1 MTQQPY
7 RQQPMN
13 PSRKTVTPAIPQQL
27 TVTDGDIIRC
37 ECGCEYFTSAFCCVK
52 AKSPL
57 LGQPQ
62 MIGTIQAS
70 QRLICVACH
79 SPVDPNQV
87 ETRAEHAARLVETPE
102 PAEEPLIVQP

>member
-1 MTQQPY
+1 
-7 RQQPMN
+7 MN
-13 PSRKTVTPAIPQQL
+13 PFRKTATPAIPQQL

-57 LGQPQ
+57 LGQPP
-62 MIGTIQAS
+62 MIGNIQAS

-79 SPVDPNQV
+79 APVDPNRV
-87 ETRAEHAARLVETPE
+87 ETRGEFSERVTENPET
-102 PAEEPLIVQP
+102 ADEPLIVQP